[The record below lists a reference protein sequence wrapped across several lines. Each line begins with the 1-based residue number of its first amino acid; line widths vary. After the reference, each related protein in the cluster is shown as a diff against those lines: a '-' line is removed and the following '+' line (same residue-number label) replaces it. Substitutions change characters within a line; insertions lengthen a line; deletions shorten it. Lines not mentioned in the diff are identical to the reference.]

1 MEAKNPGEH
10 GEIWVRGPNVMKGY
24 WGKEQATRE
33 TLTPDGW
40 MKTGDVCY
48 VDEDG
53 NFFIVDRKK
62 VGWVATCLW
71 GLS

>member
-1 MEAKNPGEH
+1 
-10 GEIWVRGPNVMKGY
+10 MKGY

-40 MKTGDVCY
+40 MKTGDICY
-48 VDEDG
+48 VDEEN

-62 VGWVATCLW
+62 VSGTITGEDSIDTV
-71 GLS
+71 